1 MLVHKG
7 RTISWHQFNVVK
19 GKATKQQPVLKAI

>member
-7 RTISWHQFNVVK
+7 RTISWHQVNAVK
-19 GKATKQQPVLKAI
+19 GKATKQQPLLKEI